1 MNSTSDICY
10 SCQGTNNLQST
21 GNSDGFVCATCISDP
36 DNTNAFCV
44 KCLRYEETDD
54 FMLCGRCQFIHDDD
68 DDDDQ
73 ESDSDEE
80 QESESDDDD
89 DQEEEEE
96 QETSFAVLNPYTVQQ
111 LYQNSEGDED
121 PQVIPETS
129 VFAVFNPYTVQLIYN
144 TNKN

>member
-54 FMLCGRCQFIHDDD
+54 STLCGRCQFIHDSEDEDD
-68 DDDDQ
+68 

-80 QESESDDDD
+80 PDEEPDDDDD
-89 DQEEEEE
+89 DQEEEEP
-96 QETSFAVLNPYTVQQ
+96 ETSFAVLNPYTVQQ

-121 PQVIPETS
+121 ALVTPGTS
-129 VFAVFNPYTVQLIYN
+129 VFAVLNPYTVQLIYN

>member
-1 MNSTSDICY
+1 
-10 SCQGTNNLQST
+10 
-21 GNSDGFVCATCISDP
+21 VCATCISDP

-54 FMLCGRCQFIHDDD
+54 STLCGRCQFIHDSEDED
-68 DDDDQ
+68 E
-73 ESDSDEE
+73 ESDSDE
-80 QESESDDDD
+80 
-89 DQEEEEE
+89 
-96 QETSFAVLNPYTVQQ
+96 ETSFAVLNPYTVQQ

-121 PQVIPETS
+121 ALVTPGTS